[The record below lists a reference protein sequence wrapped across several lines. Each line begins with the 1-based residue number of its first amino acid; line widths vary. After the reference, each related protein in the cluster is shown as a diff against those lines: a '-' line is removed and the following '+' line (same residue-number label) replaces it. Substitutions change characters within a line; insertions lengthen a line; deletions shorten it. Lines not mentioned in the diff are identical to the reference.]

1 MAKSVAYP
9 VVGLGVST
17 AALASGFDQAQAV
30 AKAGMDK
37 VASTVQSVS
46 VRPLFDTSNITK
58 GLEAALS
65 KVEEFKKKSASIDM
79 IGKLSASQNPFFA
92 MAQSGPKG
100 KGPAVDMIGQLGE
113 WQADKA
119 AKAKAQAVA
128 KAGMDKV
135 ASAVQSVSVRPLFD
149 TSNIT
154 KGLEAALS
162 KVEEF
167 KKKSSSIDMIGKL
180 SASQNPF
187 FAMAQSGP
195 KGKGPAVD
203 MIGQLGEWQADKAA
217 KAKAQEEQAWQAQF
231 NAKSQSIQAWLD
243 KQNEIESRS
252 KARWASIRSM
262 WDTGSNALVA
272 SSRSA
277 WSGISRGFDSF
288 VRTVGNPLATLT
300 RYSMPINQ
308 TLELAGKVNRVLGA
322 PIRAAMAMEGGR
334 ADVAAG
340 GKALLASDSLSGTMA
355 RFEIEVTRTF
365 ANIWNAIDQTFDIQ
379 GLMEYF
385 RGMLAGVSVLIESVF
400 GPVEEVKKD
409 PKFLTEAFKQGA
421 LTVVDAFEG
430 AAKFAIS
437 IKNAFLDILQ
447 MLSKIPGSSL
457 IFGDLENFTPEQEE
471 LILNFQKEKRLV
483 RKNMPFAEAEA
494 IGPNLN
500 GIGDRDLAIQIL
512 RQMGQLP
519 GQIDDANAIEKMA
532 QDMRDRIGKMGL
544 APEVL
549 PEDARKATLA
559 IDDFT
564 RSLRSAND
572 SLYALELA
580 AVQDAERIAQM
591 ENQGADPLD
600 VFLAQSAADLAQ
612 GARVLEFAAR
622 QMPRDTAISAA
633 SQGSQALAD
642 ALGRAM
648 STTNGRDI
656 QSEIKSAIE
665 EQVRQQQETNRLQME
680 ALQIWNRFKP
690 GQQVQVRGMG

>member
-37 VASTVQSVS
+37 VAS
-46 VRPLFDTSNITK
+46 
-58 GLEAALS
+58 
-65 KVEEFKKKSASIDM
+65 
-79 IGKLSASQNPFFA
+79 
-92 MAQSGPKG
+92 
-100 KGPAVDMIGQLGE
+100 
-113 WQADKA
+113 
-119 AKAKAQAVA
+119 
-128 KAGMDKV
+128 
-135 ASAVQSVSVRPLFD
+135 AVQSVPVRPLFD

-167 KKKSSSIDMIGKL
+167 KKKSSSVDMIGKL

-252 KARWASIRSM
+252 KARWASIRSI

-322 PIRAAMAMEGGR
+322 PVRAAMVMEAGR
-334 ADVAAG
+334 DDVAMG
-340 GKALLASDSLSGTMA
+340 GKALLGSDSLSGTMA

-385 RGMLAGVSVLIESVF
+385 RGMLAGVSVVIESVF
-400 GPVEEVKKD
+400 GPVEEIRKD

-421 LTVVDAFEG
+421 LSIVDAFETS
-430 AAKFAIS
+430 ARFAVNIQQ
-437 IKNAFLDILQ
+437 AFYKVLEF
-447 MLSKIPGSSL
+447 LSKIPGVGAILPKQEFNAKEEAKIKEWQERNSKFQ
-457 IFGDLENFTPEQEE
+457 IVNDPWFGQRKVELVKPSREKAIEQLQFWGALPKVGEDALMAIDE
-471 LILNFQKEKRLV
+471 
-483 RKNMPFAEAEA
+483 FAE
-494 IGPNLN
+494 
-500 GIGDRDLAIQIL
+500 
-512 RQMGQLP
+512 
-519 GQIDDANAIEKMA
+519 NARE
-532 QDMRDRIGKMGL
+532 RIGKMGL
-544 APEVL
+544 APDV
-549 PEDARKATLA
+549 PPGDARKASLA

-580 AVQDAERIAQM
+580 AAQDAERIAQM

-622 QMPRDTAISAA
+622 QMPRDTAVSAA

-690 GQQVQVRGMG
+690 GQQVQVRGV

>member
-37 VASTVQSVS
+37 VASAVQSVS

-58 GLEAALS
+58 GLESALS
-65 KVEEFKKKSASIDM
+65 KVEEFKKKSASMDM

-119 AKAKAQAVA
+119 A
-128 KAGMDKV
+128 
-135 ASAVQSVSVRPLFD
+135 R
-149 TSNIT
+149 
-154 KGLEAALS
+154 
-162 KVEEF
+162 
-167 KKKSSSIDMIGKL
+167 
-180 SASQNPF
+180 
-187 FAMAQSGP
+187 
-195 KGKGPAVD
+195 
-203 MIGQLGEWQADKAA
+203 
-217 KAKAQEEQAWQAQF
+217 AKAQEEQAWQAQF

-243 KQNEIESRS
+243 KQARIDEAIKRTQEYSQAYWSNLRS
-252 KARWASIRSM
+252 VWT
-262 WDTGSNALVA
+262 TGGNALLAVSGYTWGKIKA
-272 SSRSA
+272 GFSA
-277 WSGISRGFDSF
+277 AI
-288 VRTVGNPLATLT
+288 NPLATLT
-300 RYSMPINQ
+300 RWSMPINQ

-322 PIRAAMAMEGGR
+322 PIRSAMAMEAGRDDVALGGR
-334 ADVAAG
+334 A
-340 GKALLASDSLSGTMA
+340 LLGSDSLSGTMA
-355 RFEIEVTRTF
+355 RFARQVEIFF
-365 ANIWNAIDQTFDIQ
+365 ADIWSAIDRAFDVQ
-379 GLMEYF
+379 GLLEML
-385 RGMLAGVSVLIESVF
+385 RGGMAGVSAIIQSIVGPFEEIAKNPNALRDQFKAGGEFVIDVFVAVGQVALDMKSAFIGILKMIQDLPGFRAAFGEIVSEFTAEQEAKIRAFQQANMVRAPDMPGADRPFLAGPGGGLPPRAALPAMVPLNRADAIKQLKAMGELID
-400 GPVEEVKKD
+400 PIEV
-409 PKFLTEAFKQGA
+409 ARNAINQIGIN
-421 LTVVDAFEG
+421 
-430 AAKFAIS
+430 AKAGLG
-437 IKNAFLDILQ
+437 NAF
-447 MLSKIPGSSL
+447 
-457 IFGDLENFTPEQEE
+457 
-471 LILNFQKEKRLV
+471 V
-483 RKNMPFAEAEA
+483 
-494 IGPNLN
+494 PNLEPKEV
-500 GIGDRDLAIQIL
+500 RDAS
-512 RQMGQLP
+512 
-519 GQIDDANAIEKMA
+519 
-532 QDMRDRIGKMGL
+532 
-544 APEVL
+544 
-549 PEDARKATLA
+549 LA

-580 AVQDAERIAQM
+580 AAQDAERIAQM

-648 STTNGRDI
+648 STQSGRDI

-690 GQQVQVRGMG
+690 GQQVQVRGV